1 MFRRLL
7 SVVIVGSSLGLLAG
21 CQDMASEQPLSVKQP
36 PLEKL
41 KVPTEG
47 FVKVQH
53 VLIGFKGSI
62 QGKVIERTE
71 AEAKALAD
79 EILAKAKAGEDFDA
93 LVVKHTDDSPPG
105 IYVLGDAGVDTMMY
119 PGQAFRRGDMVKGFS
134 DVAFS
139 LKPGEFGVSEYEK
152 KASPFGWHVIRRIE

>member
-1 MFRRLL
+1 MFRRIL
-7 SVVIVGSSLGLLAG
+7 SVAVVCGSLGFLAG
-21 CQDMASEQPLSVKQP
+21 CQDMASEQPLQVKQP

-53 VLIGFKGSI
+53 VLIGFQGSI
-62 QGKVIERTE
+62 QGKSIERTE
-71 AEAKALAD
+71 AEAKVLAD

-93 LVVKHTDDSPPG
+93 LVTKYTDDSPPG
-105 IYVLGDAGVDTMMY
+105 IYVLADTGVDTMMY

-134 DVAFS
+134 DIAFA

-152 KASPFGWHVIRRIE
+152 KASPFGWHIIRRIE